1 MLTGGLDGNLSI
13 VCGSPLAAETT
24 TMKMS
29 TTTAS
34 STTRLSRPST
44 AVLSMEPIS
53 ANNITNVNTINT
65 TAAVLSEEGIYS
77 HQIDSKC

>member
-1 MLTGGLDGNLSI
+1 MLTGGLEGNLSI
-13 VCGSPLAAETT
+13 VCGSPLPAETT
-24 TMKMS
+24 METS

-34 STTRLSRPST
+34 STTRLSKPST

>member
-24 TMKMS
+24 MKMS

-34 STTRLSRPST
+34 STTRLWRPST

-53 ANNITNVNTINT
+53 ANNITNVNTINN